1 MNENWTAHLLPTDF
15 TKAYYP
21 VNTEADST
29 YDVGFRTKLIALIKK
44 YLNKTCSKCRLCKH
58 LPDVFRIPNSLKE
71 RHASLLLFLFLLRR
85 EQRSKKIKIN

>member
-21 VNTEADST
+21 VNTESDST

-71 RHASLLLFLFLLRR
+71 RHASLLLFLCFSFA
-85 EQRSKKIKIN
+85 ESKGQRKSR